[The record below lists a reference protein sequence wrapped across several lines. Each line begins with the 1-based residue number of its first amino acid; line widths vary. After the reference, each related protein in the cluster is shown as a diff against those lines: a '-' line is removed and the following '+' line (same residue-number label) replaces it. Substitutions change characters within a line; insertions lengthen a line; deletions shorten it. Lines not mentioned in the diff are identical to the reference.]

1 MSDQPSSTGQPSSP
15 GEQEEF
21 DEDGAEWD
29 ENDSQVRTIHI
40 PFSEGVKLGFALAIG
55 FLIAYAIIFLAVVL
69 LFGTTLGSVL
79 GGFGG

>member
-1 MSDQPSSTGQPSSP
+1 MSDQPSSP

-21 DEDGAEWD
+21 DEDEAEWD
-29 ENDSQVRTIHI
+29 ENENQVRTIHI

-55 FLIAYAIIFLAVVL
+55 FLIAYAIIILAVFL
-69 LFGTTLGSVL
+69 LFFGPILASVL